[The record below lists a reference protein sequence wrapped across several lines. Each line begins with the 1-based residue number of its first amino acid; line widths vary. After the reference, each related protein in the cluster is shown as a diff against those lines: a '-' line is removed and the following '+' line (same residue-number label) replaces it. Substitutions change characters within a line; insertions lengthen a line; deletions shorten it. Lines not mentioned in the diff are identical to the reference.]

1 MAGKEFRVDVNVG
14 VEGQEAG
21 AGDVFAVLVGL
32 VAVGGLAVGGD
43 GVEIVLVGHFGQ
55 VDGDDPFDAVA
66 GGAAEEELGGE
77 VFVAQE
83 GIVKRLPFPNVVEVH
98 AEEAGV
104 LDEGAVSP
112 GGEGAAEGAVVE
124 VGALVEAGTLE
135 VGETAELGGLPA
147 GVVAADVVVG
157 IDKGDGLVRDG
168 VGDGSLEEREA
179 DKFGFVGCCGLD
191 VFGTVGAVAVLQMEV
206 QVFVDGDKEFLADFL
221 PVEPGEVE
229 AVAGRDGVEL
239 VFVAGDFR

>member
-21 AGDVFAVLVGL
+21 AGDVLAVLVGL

-43 GVEIVLVGHFGQ
+43 GVEVVLVEHFGQ

-83 GIVKRLPFPNVVEVH
+83 GVVEGLPFQDVVEID
-98 AEEAGV
+98 AEEARV
-104 LDEGAVSP
+104 LDEGAVGP

-124 VGALVEAGTLE
+124 VGALVEAGTFE
-135 VGETAELGGLPA
+135 ICEAAELGGLLA
-147 GVVAADVVVG
+147 GVVTADVVVG
-157 IDKGDGLVRDG
+157 IDKSNALVRDG
-168 VGDGSLEEREA
+168 VGDRGLEEGEA
-179 DKFGFVGCCGLD
+179 DEFGVVGCCGLD
-191 VFGTVGAVAVLQMEV
+191 VFGAVGAVTVLQM
-206 QVFVDGDKEFLADFL
+206 
-221 PVEPGEVE
+221 
-229 AVAGRDGVEL
+229 
-239 VFVAGDFR
+239 

>member
-21 AGDVFAVLVGL
+21 AGDVLAVLVGL

-43 GVEIVLVGHFGQ
+43 GVEVVLVGHFGQ
-55 VDGDDPFDAVA
+55 VDGDDPFDAIA

-83 GIVKRLPFPNVVEVH
+83 GVVEGLPFPDVVEIH

-104 LDEGAVSP
+104 LDEGAVGP

-124 VGALVEAGTLE
+124 VGALVEAGAFE
-135 VGETAELGGLPA
+135 ICEAAELGGLLA
-147 GVVAADVVVG
+147 GVVATDVVVG
-157 IDKGDGLVRDG
+157 IDKGDGLVGDG
-168 VGDGSLEEREA
+168 VGDWGLEE
-179 DKFGFVGCCGLD
+179 GI
-191 VFGTVGAVAVLQMEV
+191 VFAALSSHESSASLHRLRHSSFPCFILQ
-206 QVFVDGDKEFLADFL
+206 KWFL
-221 PVEPGEVE
+221 PTTLLIFIPE
-229 AVAGRDGVEL
+229 
-239 VFVAGDFR
+239 